1 VQTSI
6 DRDGEFE
13 IDSLGCSKPVK
24 ALEGLS
30 YMVALTQTDNRSG
43 SSIENRLEA
52 IDKSGGN
59 SGKSSITIV
68 KASEDEGCD

>member
-1 VQTSI
+1 V
-6 DRDGEFE
+6 E
-13 IDSLGCSKPVK
+13 

-30 YMVALTQTDNRSG
+30 YMVAFMQTDNCSG
-43 SSIENRLEA
+43 SSIENRLET

-59 SGKSSITIV
+59 SSKSSITIV